1 MRLRKLTLVTIIML
15 AISFG
20 VAGAAS
26 ISLQLSGKG
35 AVDANTIKAGEPVNV
50 DIYFENDI
58 KRSGMTIGFS
68 IESDDI
74 KNIVHV
80 ADSGNGLNENGDV
93 KGYDD
98 WVGAA
103 VWDLFG
109 IFVVERDWDGE
120 LPELLGFGAV
130 ANEKAYYPHELAKKL
145 SFEIIVPEP
154 GTLVID
160 SSYYPPGGKW
170 MISSP
175 PTEAPSEEPQWGG
188 PYEFKVIK

>member
-1 MRLRKLTLVTIIML
+1 MRFSKAAVYS
-15 AISFG
+15 AIVLCLSFG

-26 ISLQLSGKG
+26 ISMSLSGKG
-35 AVDANTIKAGEPVNV
+35 AVDSTTIKAGEPVMIDV
-50 DIYFENDI
+50 YFVNDV
-58 KRSGMTIGFS
+58 KRAGLTLGFT

-74 KNIVHV
+74 REIVHV
-80 ADSGNGLNENGDV
+80 EDAGNGLNKRGDI

-98 WVGAA
+98 WVDAE

-109 IFVVERDWDGE
+109 IFVIERDWDGE
-120 LPELLGFGAV
+120 LPELIGFGAV
-130 ANEKAYYPHELAKKL
+130 ANEKAYHPHDLAKKL

-160 SSYYPPGGKW
+160 SSFYPPGGKW
-170 MISSP
+170 MFSSP
-175 PTEAPSEEPQWGG
+175 PEEAPSHLPEWGG

>member
-1 MRLRKLTLVTIIML
+1 MRLTKVTVYLIIIL
-15 AISFG
+15 SISFG
-20 VAGAAS
+20 LASAAK

-35 AVDANTIKAGEPVNV
+35 AVDSNTIKAGEPVSV
-50 DIYFENDI
+50 DIYIVNDV
-58 KRSGMTIGFS
+58 KRAGMTIGFS

-74 KNIVHV
+74 KEIIHV
-80 ADSGNGLNENGDV
+80 ADSGNGLNDHGDV

-98 WVGAA
+98 WVGAE

-120 LPELLGFGAV
+120 MPELLGFGAV

-145 SFEIIVPEP
+145 SFEIMIPEA
-154 GTLVID
+154 GTIVID

-170 MISSP
+170 MFSSP
-175 PTEAPSEEPQWGG
+175 PLEAPSHIPEWGG
-188 PYEFKVIK
+188 PYKLKVIE